1 MKKINEDDGL
11 QTLMDLYEEENIDT
25 TARYTKT
32 SDDEPRSF
40 VDIYNDEEKVKK
52 SKLKPVKR
60 MKKPFWNLQY
70 YGVAILTGLA
80 IVFLLIFIDAIFIND
95 AYLDS
100 TFYLIFIGIFTGY
113 AIITYF
119 LVKSGNKRRKQEIE
133 VWERSL
139 GDAKEFV
146 YQMHLIDKAIDDK
159 IEHEHREYERITQE
173 YKENL
178 PKVQCP
184 YCKSMDTVKISMMST
199 MASTAM
205 WGLNSKKI
213 GKQWHCNNCKSNF

>member
-11 QTLMDLYEEENIDT
+11 QTLIDLYEEENID
-25 TARYTKT
+25 ATKKCKKL
-32 SDDEPRSF
+32 SNEDERSF
-40 VDIYNDEEKVKK
+40 VDIYDDEEKVKK
-52 SKLKPVKR
+52 SKSEPVKR

-95 AYLDS
+95 TYLNS
-100 TFYLIFIGIFTGY
+100 TFYLIFIGIFAGY

-139 GDAKEFV
+139 GDTKEFA
-146 YQMHLIDKAIDDK
+146 YQMHLIDKAINDK
-159 IEHEHREYERITQE
+159 IEHEHMEYERSKQE
-173 YKENL
+173 YKESL
-178 PKVQCP
+178 HKVQCP
-184 YCKSMDTVKISMMST
+184 YCKSMNTVKISMMST
-199 MASTAM
+199 IASTAM

-213 GKQWHCNNCKSNF
+213 GKQWYCNNCKSNF